1 MSTTNISIDV
11 QEETPFR
18 CTVTIGDHHG
28 RVWVW
33 ILVFNRQNRIIGS
46 HNGPI
51 IGAIPRQYNI
61 NAVMSNGE
69 TITIKKRHIRR
80 RPKSKSDTGDRMRF
94 NVLHNTARKF
104 SALKPNPH
112 HTIVPLASIPAA
124 LIPPPPTYAP
134 EKEGEVMR
142 QFAILRKYRND
153 SSFRGIIAYGKAR
166 NYLRKFI
173 PEAMIDARI

>member
-18 CTVTIGDHHG
+18 CTVTVGDHRG

-69 TITIKKRHIRR
+69 THTIQKRHIRR
-80 RPKSKSDTGDRMRF
+80 RPKSKSNTGDRMRF
-94 NVLHNTARKF
+94 NVSNNTARKF
-104 SALKPNPH
+104 SARKPTPL
-112 HTIVPLASIPAA
+112 HTIAPQASIPPP
-124 LIPPPPTYAP
+124 LIPPPPPYAP
-134 EKEGEVMR
+134 GMEGEVMR
-142 QFAILRKYRND
+142 QFAILRKYRYDN
-153 SSFRGIIAYGKAR
+153 SFRGIIAYGKAR